1 MPDPSVT
8 WATVDDVTRALGV
21 PVTDPAWLAQVTDA
35 ANQWAFRRRA
45 DAGYVDDPTAAAA
58 DVTLGVVLLAKA
70 FHNERGTVD
79 GFASFEQLGPVVAP
93 GTLGQVNRLLG
104 LGKPAVW

>member
-1 MPDPSVT
+1 MAEVPVT

-21 PVTDPAWLAQVTDA
+21 PVTDPDWLAQVTDA

-45 DAGYVDDPTAAAA
+45 DAGYVDDPATAPP
-58 DVTLGVVLLAKA
+58 DVTLGVVLFAKA
-70 FHNERGTVD
+70 LHNERGAVD